1 MSCYALGVSD
11 SPVSKSETS
20 AENVT
25 NDKTVK
31 RHSRGVIGTTL
42 ALMTVLNRQPASVN
56 DFSPPLLNDRVRAQS
71 AVID

>member
-1 MSCYALGVSD
+1 MTVLLVS
-11 SPVSKSETS
+11 PKPT
-20 AENVT
+20 ENVT

-42 ALMTVLNRQPASVN
+42 ALMTVLNRQPAFVN
-56 DFSPPLLNDRVRAQS
+56 DFSLLLLNDRLRVKS